1 MTAEKLLFSALKL
14 CGRRIVYNLGSNGP
28 VSSWIRCAGNRNFRR
43 WIPQLGT
50 IRQHH
55 NRHNS
60 NNGLKFVIGGNAMFF
75 GLFGSDESDDEKVP
89 DFIMTMKRSILMIQK
104 GEFKKAEQLLHVALR
119 QAQALQ
125 NHQAVTYIYDLM
137 ANLAFDLGEYKKA
150 EALFVSVMQRLISN
164 GTPENDIKVLH
175 MSLKMAKIFE
185 HQGDTGKAEHGYTF
199 CLKHLQDKVDKG
211 EEDEDVIVLWAMTMD
226 WYARLL
232 LSQSKHDKAFEYFLK
247 AYEVSLKINGEK
259 HEQTA
264 VLLNDLG
271 TISFM
276 KGDNDGAIDYLT
288 KATEIGK
295 ELPEMEELGSIHVN
309 LGNVFIKKGL
319 YDAAK
324 KSCQE
329 GWRLSKSRKN
339 KESLVEANDCLDEI
353 NKLLSS

>member
-1 MTAEKLLFSALKL
+1 MTSEKLLFGILKL
-14 CGRRIVYNLGSNGP
+14 CGRRIAYNSGSYRPG
-28 VSSWIRCAGNRNFRR
+28 SSWIRCAGNRNFRR
-43 WIPQLGT
+43 CVPDLET

-55 NRHNS
+55 NRQKS
-60 NNGLKFVIGGNAMFF
+60 NHRLQFIVGGNALFF
-75 GLFGSDESDDEKVP
+75 GLFGPDESDDEKIP
-89 DFIMTMKRSILMIQK
+89 DYIMTMKRSIVMIQK
-104 GEFKKAEQLLHVALR
+104 GEFKKAEQMLHLALR
-119 QAQALQ
+119 QAQDLQ

-150 EALFVSVMQRLISN
+150 EALFVSVMQRLISS
-164 GTPENDIKVLH
+164 GTPENNIKILH

-185 HQGDTGKAEHGYTF
+185 HQGDTGKAEDGYTF
-199 CLKHLQDKVDKG
+199 CLKHLQDKVDQG
-211 EEDEDVIVLWAMTMD
+211 TEDEDVIILWAMTMD

-232 LSQSKHDKAFEYFLK
+232 LTQSKHDKAFEYFLK

-276 KGDNDGAIDYLT
+276 KGDNNGAIDYLT

-295 ELPEMEELGSIHVN
+295 DLPEMEELGSIHVN
-309 LGNVFIKKGL
+309 LGNVFMKKGL

-339 KESLVEANDCLDEI
+339 RESLVEANDCLDEI
-353 NKLLSS
+353 NKLVS